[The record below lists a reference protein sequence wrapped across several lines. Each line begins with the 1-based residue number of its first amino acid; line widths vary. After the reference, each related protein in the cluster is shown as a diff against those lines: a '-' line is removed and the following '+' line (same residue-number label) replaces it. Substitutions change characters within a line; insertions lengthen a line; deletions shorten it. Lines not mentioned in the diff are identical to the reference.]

1 MLIDNVGGFLEPN
14 EMMFACAS
22 LYVVLS
28 RVFLWTQSFLDA
40 GLFKKST
47 IRGFRV
53 RIPRHFVINGRYA
66 IFVFVVAFLFS

>member
-1 MLIDNVGGFLEPN
+1 
-14 EMMFACAS
+14 MMFACAP
-22 LYVVLS
+22 LFVVL

-53 RIPRHFVINGRYA
+53 KIPRHFVTNGRYA
-66 IFVFVVAFLFS
+66 IFVFVVVFLFS